1 MKCVV
6 VDMRNRLFGDAIS
19 GSLQH
24 FDSGFRVYQTEGT
37 AAEDLCADTHAD
49 VLVAEVTA
57 YPPWRLEQRLD
68 LCRRLRQGVPGCRV
82 ALVVDEVCEP
92 QLADQVRRAKKGRS
106 DRRVL
111 LQLCLLRLSL
121 CYDRCPVIPLKQ
133 TA

>member
-19 GSLQH
+19 DSLQH

-37 AAEDLCADTHAD
+37 AAEDLCVDTHAD

-68 LCRRLRQGVPGCRV
+68 LCRRLRQELPGCRV

-92 QLADQVRRAKKGRS
+92 QLADQVRRAKKDGLIDGFFYSSVSS
-106 DRRVL
+106 DY
-111 LQLCLLRLSL
+111 LSAMIDAL
-121 CYDRCPVIPLKQ
+121 
-133 TA
+133 

>member
-57 YPPWRLEQRLD
+57 YPP
-68 LCRRLRQGVPGCRV
+68 
-82 ALVVDEVCEP
+82 
-92 QLADQVRRAKKGRS
+92 
-106 DRRVL
+106 
-111 LQLCLLRLSL
+111 CLLYTS
-121 CYDRCPVIPLKQ
+121 D
-133 TA
+133 AADD

>member
-37 AAEDLCADTHAD
+37 AAEDLCVDTHAD

-57 YPPWRLEQRLD
+57 Y
-68 LCRRLRQGVPGCRV
+68 RRGGWNSGWTCARGAQGLPGCGWRWW
-82 ALVVDEVCEP
+82 
-92 QLADQVRRAKKGRS
+92 
-106 DRRVL
+106 
-111 LQLCLLRLSL
+111 
-121 CYDRCPVIPLKQ
+121 
-133 TA
+133 

>member
-37 AAEDLCADTHAD
+37 AAEDLCVDTHAD

-68 LCRRLRQGVPGCRV
+68 LCRRLRQGLPGCQV

-92 QLADQVRRAKKGRS
+92 QLAPGAAGEKGRS

-121 CYDRCPVIPLKQ
+121 CYDRCPVNPLKQ

>member
-68 LCRRLRQGVPGCRV
+68 LCRV

-92 QLADQVRRAKKGRS
+92 QLADQVRRAKKDGLIDGFFYSSVSS
-106 DRRVL
+106 DY
-111 LQLCLLRLSL
+111 LSAMIDAL
-121 CYDRCPVIPLKQ
+121 
-133 TA
+133 

>member
-24 FDSGFRVYQTEGT
+24 FDAGFRVYQTEGT
-37 AAEDLCADTHAD
+37 AAEDLCVDTHAD

-68 LCRRLRQGVPGCRV
+68 LCRRLRQGLPGCRV
-82 ALVVDEVCEP
+82 ALVVASTGGPGAAGE
-92 QLADQVRRAKKGRS
+92 KGRS

-121 CYDRCPVIPLKQ
+121 CYDRCPVIP
-133 TA
+133 

>member
-37 AAEDLCADTHAD
+37 AAEDLCVDTHAD

-57 YPPWRLEQRLD
+57 YPPWRLEQRLG
-68 LCRRLRQGVPGCRV
+68 LPGCQV

-92 QLADQVRRAKKGRS
+92 QLADQVRRAKKDGLIDGFFYSSVSS
-106 DRRVL
+106 DY
-111 LQLCLLRLSL
+111 LSAMIDAL
-121 CYDRCPVIPLKQ
+121 
-133 TA
+133 

>member
-24 FDSGFRVYQTEGT
+24 FDAGFRVYQTEGT
-37 AAEDLCADTHAD
+37 AAEDLCVDTHAD

-68 LCRRLRQGVPGCRV
+68 LCRRLRQ

-92 QLADQVRRAKKGRS
+92 QLADQVRRAKKDGLIDGFFYSSVSS
-106 DRRVL
+106 DY
-111 LQLCLLRLSL
+111 LSAMIDAL
-121 CYDRCPVIPLKQ
+121 
-133 TA
+133 

>member
-37 AAEDLCADTHAD
+37 AAEDLCVDTHAD

-68 LCRRLRQGVPGCRV
+68 LCRRLRQGLPGCRV
-82 ALVVDEVCEP
+82 ALVVDEVCE
-92 QLADQVRRAKKGRS
+92 KGRS

-121 CYDRCPVIPLKQ
+121 CYDRCPVTPLKQ

>member
-37 AAEDLCADTHAD
+37 AAEDLCVDTHAD

-68 LCRRLRQGVPGCRV
+68 LCRRLRQGLPGCQV

-92 QLADQVRRAKKGRS
+92 QLADQVRQEVLRQTGVELELDQAVETVADLDKFIQSKKG
-106 DRRVL
+106 
-111 LQLCLLRLSL
+111 
-121 CYDRCPVIPLKQ
+121 
-133 TA
+133 

>member
-37 AAEDLCADTHAD
+37 AAEDL
-49 VLVAEVTA
+49 
-57 YPPWRLEQRLD
+57 WLD
-68 LCRRLRQGVPGCRV
+68 LCRRLRQGLPGCRV

-92 QLADQVRRAKKGRS
+92 QLADQVRRAKKDGLIDGFFYSSVSS
-106 DRRVL
+106 DY
-111 LQLCLLRLSL
+111 LSAMIDAL
-121 CYDRCPVIPLKQ
+121 
-133 TA
+133 

>member
-37 AAEDLCADTHAD
+37 AAEDLCVDTHAD

-68 LCRRLRQGVPGCRV
+68 LCRRLRQGLPGCQV

-92 QLADQVRRAKKGRS
+92 QLADQVRREKGRS

-121 CYDRCPVIPLKQ
+121 CYDRCPVNPLKQ

>member
-37 AAEDLCADTHAD
+37 AAEDLCVDTHAD

-68 LCRRLRQGVPGCRV
+68 LCRRLRQGLPAAGWRWWWMRCASLNWRTR
-82 ALVVDEVCEP
+82 CG
-92 QLADQVRRAKKGRS
+92 GRK
-106 DRRVL
+106 RTV
-111 LQLCLLRLSL
+111 
-121 CYDRCPVIPLKQ
+121 
-133 TA
+133 

>member
-37 AAEDLCADTHAD
+37 AAEDLCVDTHAD

-68 LCRRLRQGVPGCRV
+68 LCRRLRGCRV

-92 QLADQVRRAKKGRS
+92 QLADQVRRAKKDGLIDGFFYSSVSS
-106 DRRVL
+106 DY
-111 LQLCLLRLSL
+111 LSAMIDAL
-121 CYDRCPVIPLKQ
+121 
-133 TA
+133 

>member
-24 FDSGFRVYQTEGT
+24 FDAGFRVYQTEGT
-37 AAEDLCADTHAD
+37 AAEDLCVDTHAD

-57 YPPWRLEQRLD
+57 YP
-68 LCRRLRQGVPGCRV
+68 RQGVPGCRV

-92 QLADQVRRAKKGRS
+92 QLADQVRRAKKDGLIDGFFYSSVSS
-106 DRRVL
+106 DY
-111 LQLCLLRLSL
+111 LSAMIDAL
-121 CYDRCPVIPLKQ
+121 
-133 TA
+133 